1 MTLKEKIK
9 KLLEVKPQ
17 LRNSDKE
24 LLLEIFRLKG
34 VGLTQSQEE
43 KIRDLPAF
51 ESITR
56 LRRKAQE
63 EYEKLQAVEV
73 VRQARQIKETE
84 YRSEYSNGQEKFN
97 YK

>member
-1 MTLKEKIK
+1 MTLKAKIK
-9 KLLEVKPQ
+9 KLLEIKPQ

-24 LLLEIFRLKG
+24 LLLEIFRIKG
-34 VGLTQSQEE
+34 VGLTQAQEE

-56 LRRKAQE
+56 ARRKAQE

-73 VRQARQIKETE
+73 IKQAKQVKETE
-84 YRSEYSNGQEKFN
+84 YRSEYSNKQGKFN
-97 YK
+97 YQ